1 MSREKKD
8 ERNRKERERR
18 RMKKALSDGNRLGQ
32 VHVPMEE
39 NVDTECLQSEQLTEH
54 YQQTGSSDLLFNIL
68 RVNSRPDHLFVS
80 CSWRRGIDQ
89 RRSQRPRHK
98 QQLH

>member
-1 MSREKKD
+1 LVEGLLEESASKDRKRQRDRERYAAMSREKKD

-18 RMKKALSDGNRLGQ
+18 MKKALSDGNQLGQ

-54 YQQTGSSDLLFNIL
+54 YQQIGSSDLLFDIP
-68 RVNSRPDHLFVS
+68 RVYMST
-80 CSWRRGIDQ
+80 
-89 RRSQRPRHK
+89 
-98 QQLH
+98 

>member
-1 MSREKKD
+1 LVEGLQEESASKDRKRQRDRERYAAMSRD
-8 ERNRKERERR
+8 RKERER

-54 YQQTGSSDLLFNIL
+54 CQQTGSSDLLFDNP
-68 RVNSRPDHLFVS
+68 RVYMST
-80 CSWRRGIDQ
+80 
-89 RRSQRPRHK
+89 
-98 QQLH
+98 

>member
-1 MSREKKD
+1 LVEGLQEESASKDHKRQRDRELYAAMSREKKD

-39 NVDTECLQSEQLTEH
+39 NVDTECLQSGQLTGYCQE
-54 YQQTGSSDLLFNIL
+54 TGLSDLLFDIP
-68 RVNSRPDHLFVS
+68 RVYMST
-80 CSWRRGIDQ
+80 
-89 RRSQRPRHK
+89 
-98 QQLH
+98 

>member
-1 MSREKKD
+1 LVEGLQEESASKDRKRQRDRERYAAMSRDKKD
-8 ERNRKERERR
+8 KRNRKERERR

-54 YQQTGSSDLLFNIL
+54 CQQTGSSDLLFDIP
-68 RVNSRPDHLFVS
+68 RVYMST
-80 CSWRRGIDQ
+80 
-89 RRSQRPRHK
+89 
-98 QQLH
+98 